1 MPLKKALI
9 KMVEPGSSASRRE
22 HQAQLRRIR
31 EEGEKLR
38 ATLARLLEENAR
50 REERELEDRR
60 QRCFAEMMARGE
72 MEDHALE
79 ERRVLRERLMPA
91 TMLQRRLEEEEAVL
105 AEGGVRRRLG
115 SFGSPVVV
123 RRVEEEIYNSQDP
136 QYENMTEGP
145 LRSQESEVGVLVVER
160 GWVEWLLIV
169 AIVVLGL
176 LTLFIDVG
184 FLIWKYVA

>member
-1 MPLKKALI
+1 M
-9 KMVEPGSSASRRE
+9 
-22 HQAQLRRIR
+22 
-31 EEGEKLR
+31 
-38 ATLARLLEENAR
+38 
-50 REERELEDRR
+50 
-60 QRCFAEMMARGE
+60 
-72 MEDHALE
+72 
-79 ERRVLRERLMPA
+79 
-91 TMLQRRLEEEEAVL
+91 
-105 AEGGVRRRLG
+105 G